1 MKGLTRLCY
10 YNQNYLWNI
19 NINCRYERQG
29 QQSISEYPV
38 KSMRKWYIWKL
49 LHEMFPIPI
58 PMCVP
63 QRILV
68 NFYCVLTMQ
77 QVLKKNDK
85 GKGGVGKCT
94 ESRPRVR
101 ILLCWCYCTVL

>member
-1 MKGLTRLCY
+1 MIVSKKFNNTNDKVNNLSANML
-10 YNQNYLWNI
+10 QNPREHDI
-19 NINCRYERQG
+19 FE
-29 QQSISEYPV
+29 
-38 KSMRKWYIWKL
+38 KL
-49 LHEMFPIPI
+49 LHEVFPIPI